1 MKKTKMIFT
10 AAFALL
16 LASCCDTADVRD
28 IKGGYHYK
36 TSGQVEISD
45 NGKSTIEQLG
55 QETGMLEVVSLHDDD
70 NVLITFSQSGGE
82 VYNTK
87 ATADGNTL
95 HFDPF
100 HRTLTIRTTTD
111 NTIGIDDHLGIL
123 DSIGSYPTVQTE
135 VFDLTVSGRAEIY
148 DNTLIFYYQY
158 DGRSQSTGK
167 TLRGSDIQMLAK
179 KN

>member
-1 MKKTKMIFT
+1 MKKSKLIIM
-10 AAFALL
+10 AAFTLL
-16 LASCCDTADVRD
+16 FVSCSDTADVRD

-45 NGKSTIEQLG
+45 NGKSNIEQLA

-70 NVLITFSQSGGE
+70 NVLITFSQTGGE

-95 HFDPF
+95 RFDPF
-100 HRTLTIRTTTD
+100 HRTLTIKTTTD
-111 NTIGIDDHLGIL
+111 NTIGIDDHLGLL
-123 DSIGSYPTVQTE
+123 DSIGSYPTIHTE
-135 VFDLTVSGRAEIY
+135 VFELTVSGRAEVY

-167 TLRGSDIQMLAK
+167 TLRGTDIQMLAK